1 MSLCISLKTET
12 KSLSSSSWIF
22 PHLQE
27 ESGDMH
33 VNGNTGEISFYVGFF
48 RLIQTFSFVSVTSNI
63 SSHMLLKASLPL
75 VLREAVKQGGFIPE
89 TVLTRQMK

>member
-1 MSLCISLKTET
+1 
-12 KSLSSSSWIF
+12 
-22 PHLQE
+22 
-27 ESGDMH
+27 MH
-33 VNGNTGEISFYVGFF
+33 VNGNTGEAQVKSAFMRGGRF

-63 SSHMLLKASLPL
+63 SSHMLLKTSLPL